1 MKKKVARTHYL
12 NWLEQFRDR
21 PLIKVLTGMRR
32 VGKSTILQMFAQSL
46 RRKGVPAS
54 RIVMLNFEELENEPL
69 RDAKTLHGFLKGKLV
84 KGKTT
89 YIFLDEIQKVERY
102 EEVLD
107 SLYVKKGVDLYVTGS
122 TANLFSSEIATA
134 LTGRYVEINVLP
146 FSFVEMTAAVGGKIG
161 DANERR
167 RFMD

>member
-1 MKKKVARTHYL
+1 
-12 NWLEQFRDR
+12 
-21 PLIKVLTGMRR
+21 MRR

-46 RRKGVPAS
+46 KRRGVPAS

-69 RDAKTLHGFLKGKLV
+69 RDAKTLHGFLKGKLA

-107 SLYVKKGVDLYVTGS
+107 SSQVFL
-122 TANLFSSEIATA
+122 
-134 LTGRYVEINVLP
+134 
-146 FSFVEMTAAVGGKIG
+146 
-161 DANERR
+161 
-167 RFMD
+167 